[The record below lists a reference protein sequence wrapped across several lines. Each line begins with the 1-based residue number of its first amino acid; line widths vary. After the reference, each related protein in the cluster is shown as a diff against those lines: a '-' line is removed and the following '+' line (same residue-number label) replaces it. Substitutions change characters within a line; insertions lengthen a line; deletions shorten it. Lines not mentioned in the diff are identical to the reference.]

1 MTVPAFDRVDG
12 VSIDAAVRT
21 RMHRLLTDYLGG
33 QPVPADLS
41 ATPAAIRSGT
51 AVVYLRLVANDPPFV
66 RVFSPLLRGLGCS
79 PELLAELNE
88 LNGRLNFVRLFWRDE
103 SVIASYELMAE
114 TLDGTELGNACDWVA
129 DAADYYDVRLHDK
142 FGGELAFAPPP
153 TSQHPADTPR
163 GKMGA

>member
-1 MTVPAFDRVDG
+1 MRSFDKVYR

-21 RMHRLLTDYLGG
+21 RVHRLLTDYLGG

-41 ATPAAIRSGT
+41 VTPAAIRSGT

-66 RVFSPLLRGLGCS
+66 RVFSPLLRRLERS
-79 PELLAELNE
+79 PELLTELNE
-88 LNGRLNFVRLFWRDE
+88 LNGRLNFVRLFWRDD

-114 TLDGTELGNACDWVA
+114 TLDATELGNACDWVA
-129 DAADYYDVRLHDK
+129 DAADYYDVRLHDQ

-153 TSQHPADTPR
+153 TSQHPADTPH
-163 GKMGA
+163 GKMGQ